1 MKPLIVFSDVTVDGF
16 MAGPD
21 NDLGFMVD
29 DPELTDELTG
39 KLMSVADGIV
49 VGRTSFP
56 EMREDLERRRVDAA
70 F

>member
-1 MKPLIVFSDVTVDGF
+1 